1 MHTAF
6 FFLVFALHFT
16 LWHLL
21 CLCFVIILLSL
32 FLSFTSFS
40 FLYVCFTDAQD
51 TKSEFKC
58 SLKPLF
64 LFLVSHLFIGE
75 GAFSHVK
82 ENCKILNYIQL
93 QVFQAFILS
102 VLIFLNLHSLLL
114 SIETEHTCYALA
126 RCKITRKEQQQNY
139 YLWNV
144 YILQQAYVKG
154 HKDIYLKNAN
164 TIYQKRCFFF
174 FLNNISPPKVVEDS

>member
-6 FFLVFALHFT
+6 FFLVFALRFT

-32 FLSFTSFS
+32 FLPFTSFS

-144 YILQQAYVKG
+144 YILQASICQRPQRHLSEKCQYNIPKEV
-154 HKDIYLKNAN
+154 
-164 TIYQKRCFFF
+164 FFF